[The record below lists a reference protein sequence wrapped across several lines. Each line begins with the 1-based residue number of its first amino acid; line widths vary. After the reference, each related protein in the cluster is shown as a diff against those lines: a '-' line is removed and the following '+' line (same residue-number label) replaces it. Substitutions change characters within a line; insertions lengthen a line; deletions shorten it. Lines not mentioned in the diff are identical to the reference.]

1 MILFQLSFG
10 RKKRKLL
17 HVLWVWERQCGKLD
31 LFRYRN
37 LLLSW
42 ITSSLPRTWEG
53 DACPQAEEGSWCPGF
68 STPASL
74 VPLEDS
80 WAFPCT
86 PTPFQKVPSNST
98 LKPLEETSPPR
109 HPVWSILRVYRA
121 IDIVGE
127 NVRNLQAG
135 KGREVRDNV
144 PSCIL
149 EIRIL
154 IVVFLC
160 AHQKKNMKW
169 FSPLL
174 FDKLHLIPD
183 FSV

>member
-31 LFRYRN
+31 LFWYRN

-53 DACPQAEEGSWCPGF
+53 DTCPQAEEGSWCPGF
-68 STPASL
+68 SAPASL

-109 HPVWSILRVYRA
+109 HPVWSILGVYRA
-121 IDIVGE
+121 IDVVGE
-127 NVRNLQAG
+127 NVRNLHAG
-135 KGREVRDNV
+135 KGREVSAGGWRPAGVSGHAGV
-144 PSCIL
+144 P
-149 EIRIL
+149 
-154 IVVFLC
+154 
-160 AHQKKNMKW
+160 KKLQMHWLLATNIWIMEELYE
-169 FSPLL
+169 FS
-174 FDKLHLIPD
+174 FCR
-183 FSV
+183 